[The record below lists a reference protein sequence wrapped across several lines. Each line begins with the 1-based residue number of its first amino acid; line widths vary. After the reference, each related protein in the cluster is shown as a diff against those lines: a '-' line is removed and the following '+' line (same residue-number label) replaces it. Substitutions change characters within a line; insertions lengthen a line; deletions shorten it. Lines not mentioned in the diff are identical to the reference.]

1 MSREQSSIGSS
12 IYYGPRD
19 VDSGVGTAIGNT
31 SGEDELVYKFAYDA
45 LPGLDADDMVVPTI
59 PAGAHI
65 VSASCQLT
73 TAITG
78 ATDYSVGLNADVDAL
93 LDIGDSSLTTNSVS
107 EGTGAAIG
115 EALAADSQ
123 LTFTFTGTATAGE
136 MIVRVKYYLEGA

>member
-1 MSREQSSIGSS
+1 MAREQSSIGSS

-19 VDSGVGTAIGNT
+19 VDKIGAGLA
-31 SGEDELVYKFAYDA
+31 SKPGEEELVYKFPYND
-45 LPGLDADDMVVPTI
+45 LPGLDSNDAVVPVI

-73 TAITG
+73 AAIAG
-78 ATDYSVGLNADVDAL
+78 ATDYTVGLESNVDAL
-93 LDIGDSSLTTNSVS
+93 LVIGDTALTLNSVS
-107 EGTGAAIG
+107 EGSGVAIG

-136 MIVRVKYYLEGA
+136 MVVRVKYYL